1 LSNVKHVLASDLNF
15 GFIFRFIFDSLGIYL
30 KSESLNKVL
39 DVVGPTIINDRIEGI
54 KCILKLLS

>member
-1 LSNVKHVLASDLNF
+1 MLASDLNF